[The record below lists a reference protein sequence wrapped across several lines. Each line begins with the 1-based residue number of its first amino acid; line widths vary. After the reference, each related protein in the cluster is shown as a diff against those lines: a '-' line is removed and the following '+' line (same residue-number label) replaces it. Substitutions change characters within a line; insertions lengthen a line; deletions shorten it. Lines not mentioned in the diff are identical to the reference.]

1 MELGMP
7 SKALSEKLHQVIE
20 YYPDNQTLCSI
31 ILCNEQNI
39 PDGPGLFYY
48 EDGTTLN
55 AQGSYKG
62 GQRVRTWKRYREDG
76 SLEIIEKFNDS
87 GQQTRS
93 QYYDKDGR
101 LLHWEH
107 YNANGDVTLRELH
120 HDDGGKTKTYIDPQT
135 GQVTQTMR
143 IDAYGK
149 KIEPEIPL
157 LDL

>member
-1 MELGMP
+1 MP

-39 PDGPGLFYY
+39 PDGPGGFYY
-48 EDGTTLN
+48 EDGTTLQ

-93 QYYDKDGR
+93 QYYDRDGR
-101 LLHWEH
+101 LLHWEN
-107 YNANGDVTLRELH
+107 YNENGDVVLRVSH
-120 HDDGGKTKTYIDPQT
+120 HDDGSKTRTFLNPQT
-135 GQVTQTMR
+135 GQVTKSVR
-143 IDAYGK
+143 LDELG
-149 KIEPEIPL
+149 EEIHNNLAL
-157 LDL
+157 LPNF